1 VSITRRPSVILAISM
16 SLAMLLAATAT
27 SGVLAR
33 DGETFVADVNVYRA
47 SQIRA
52 PVSWNAAV
60 DQITVERGDQMAAAD
75 KLEHNMTYVQAR
87 LGQLGVCWSSFG
99 EIIYWRSGGS
109 DLDPQQAVNAWI
121 KSPLHEAIMVG
132 DYNVAAGS
140 WSRASS
146 GAIYAVMVFVKVCGG
161 SAPPPDPGESVRISG
176 ADRYAT
182 AAALSSASFGS
193 KVSVAY
199 IATGADFPDALAAG
213 PAAAHAGGPVLLVA
227 KNELPAP
234 TATELARLKPDR
246 IVVLGGTGAVSNA
259 VLNALKPYA
268 GTGTVTRLAGGN
280 RYETAAVISQ
290 AHFSPGPAAVYVA
303 TGANFP
309 DALAGGAAAGMHDG
323 PILLVQRDSLPGATA
338 AELARLHPAKVVVL
352 GSGSVISDA
361 VVAQLASA
369 SGAPVIRLY
378 GSDRYQ
384 TAVQVS
390 RANHA
395 AGGPSTVYVATGVNF
410 PDGLSADPVAGSAPG
425 PLLLVPGTSLPSS
438 VAAELARLAPDR
450 VVVIGGRA
458 VISDAVIK
466 AINAAVP

>member
-1 VSITRRPSVILAISM
+1 M
-16 SLAMLLAATAT
+16 SLAMLLAASVTTTA
-27 SGVLAR
+27 LAR
-33 DGETFVADVNVYRA
+33 DGQTFVADVNAYRA
-47 SQIRA
+47 SQGRA
-52 PVSWNAAV
+52 PVAWNAAV

-75 KLEHNMTYVQAR
+75 KLEHNMAYVQAR

-121 KSPLHEAIMVG
+121 KSPLHNAIMVG

-146 GAIYAVMVFVKVCGG
+146 GGMYAVMVFVKACGA
-161 SAPPPDPGESVRISG
+161 SAPPSDPGESVRVSG

-182 AAALSSASFGS
+182 AAALSAATFAA
-193 KVSVAY
+193 KVPVAY
-199 IATGADFPDALAAG
+199 VATGANFPDALAAG
-213 PAAAHAGGPVLLVA
+213 PAAAYAGGPVLLVGA
-227 KNELPAP
+227 NEIPGT
-234 TATELARLKPDR
+234 TASELVRVKPDR

-259 VLNALKPYA
+259 VVNALKPYA
-268 GTGTVTRLAGGN
+268 TTGQVTRLAGAN
-280 RYETAAVISQ
+280 RYDTAAVISK
-290 AHFSPGPAAVYVA
+290 AHFSPGVAAVYIA

-323 PILLVQRDSLPGATA
+323 PILLVEKGSLPGATA

-352 GSGSVISDA
+352 GSASVVSDA
-361 VVAQLASA
+361 VAAQLASA
-369 SGAPVIRLY
+369 SGAPVSRLY

-395 AGGPSTVYVATGVNF
+395 AGGPSTVYIATGVNF
-410 PDGLSADPVAGSAPG
+410 PDGLSADPVAGAAPG
-425 PLLLVPGTSLPSS
+425 PLLLVPGTSLPSA

-450 VVVIGGRA
+450 VVVIGGRG
-458 VISDAVIK
+458 VISDAVIA